1 MSGIVIVRDVAIIV
15 LALESIIIGLLLIV
29 LIWQVRGL
37 ANLLQTEIKPILDS
51 VNETART
58 VKGTTAFL
66 SDNVASPLIRAAS
79 VAAGVNRAVRT
90 FRERS
95 QPPGEKQA

>member
-15 LALESIIIGLLLIV
+15 LALESIVIGLLLII
-29 LIWQVRGL
+29 LIWQVRSL
-37 ANLLQTEIKPILDS
+37 AKLLQTEVKPMLDS

-66 SDNVASPLIRAAS
+66 SDNVAAPLIRAAS
-79 VAAGVNRAVRT
+79 IAAGVNRAIRT
-90 FRERS
+90 FQQRS
-95 QPPGEKQA
+95 RPPDEGKA